1 MGGADHENAVLISIL
16 DAEVVDVR
24 VTTSKDGVSRTEFK
38 LIIWTDRR
46 GQLSVWHK
54 SKTFLNLSTTLTIQQ
69 LHQGLPPFDYPS
81 YEAPTMDQI
90 NAFLRQA
97 LASSLEW
104 GIRVDADTVVY
115 KINKTP
121 DVSPHRTSSS
131 VVNHDSSVV
140 SHDDPTT
147 QAEMSLLKASI
158 VDFRIQTVHAGTT
171 DERECV
177 QYCVV
182 IETASHGTLQVWR
195 RYSTFRDLANSL
207 ELHNALPPSPLLPSQ
222 LTGALISQRV
232 AQLNRFLETATTEPT
247 LEWGIR
253 IDKDSCVYKRAT
265 KAPAPPSVDTS
276 VHNLSHFQL
285 MQAPPPEDH
294 QVSLISVAVKGY
306 RLSGKNAQ
314 GQCSIKY
321 NAQLECLSNIHGLC
335 TYSIWRRYGT
345 FHELEKSLNLT
356 GSPRLSDPSE
366 PVHHDK
372 NLIDQRIRKLNRFLD
387 YISHTDDLE
396 WGIRVDAETIVYKRR
411 VV

>member
-1 MGGADHENAVLISIL
+1 MGGADNENAVLIAIL

-24 VTTSKDGVSRTEFK
+24 VTTSKDGIPRTEFK

-69 LHQGLPPFDYPS
+69 LHQGQPPFDYPS

-97 LASSLEW
+97 MASSLEW

-115 KINKTP
+115 KINKSTTS
-121 DVSPHRTSSS
+121 DTGYHRSSSS
-131 VVNHDSSVV
+131 VVNHDSGVV
-140 SHDDPTT
+140 SHEEPSSSS
-147 QAEMSLLKASI
+147 EMSLLKASI
-158 VDFRIQTVHAGTT
+158 VDFRIQTVHAGTN

-182 IETASHGTLQVWR
+182 IETSTHGSLQVWR

-207 ELHNALPPSPLLPSQ
+207 ELHDALPASPLQPNQ
-222 LTGALISQRV
+222 LTGGQISQRV
-232 AQLNRFLETATTEPT
+232 AQLNQFLETATTEPS

-253 IDKDSCVYKRAT
+253 IDKDSCVFKRAT
-265 KAPAPPSVDTS
+265 KPATDEYQ
-276 VHNLSHFQL
+276 HLSHFQL
-285 MQAPPPEDH
+285 MQAAPEDH
-294 QVSLISVAVKGY
+294 QVSLITVAVKGY

-321 NAQLECLSNIHGLC
+321 NAQLECLSNMHGLC

-345 FHELEKSLNLT
+345 FHELEKSLQLA
-356 GSPRLSDPSE
+356 GSPRLSDPGE

-372 NLIDQRIRKLNRFLD
+372 SLIDQRIRKLNRFLD
-387 YISHTDDLE
+387 FISHTDDLE